1 MKISSGFTIVEML
14 VVVTIVAVLATAAI
28 YNVDGFLDYQSV
40 NQAQRKLTS
49 AIQNV
54 RSFAMQTSFDTRN
67 TTLWKNGKPT
77 RLAASIY
84 IFKGWV
90 VPEADAKGLTGSF
103 ADGSSRDDKFEYD
116 LSYSVLIVTD
126 QGFQT
131 KYDNKAPERELLEA
145 VAGLSSIS
153 DPDIRARV
161 INLPEGTI
169 LRYASPTDSFDAGA
183 QGAELPAVSY
193 LTYDTFGMVVRTKH
207 TDYTSAGFHGK
218 ECYLALTYKDLT
230 EDPIFID
237 LRTGDRV
244 KNIENIGNLNFTDFD
259 K

>member
-1 MKISSGFTIVEML
+1 MKNRLGFTLVEML
-14 VVVTIVAVLATAAI
+14 VVITIIAILATAAM

-67 TTLWKNGKPT
+67 SSMWKNGKPT
-77 RLAASIY
+77 RLAASVY

-103 ADGSSRDDKFEYD
+103 ADGSSRDDNFEYD

-131 KYDNKAPERELLEA
+131 KYRNKSPDTLLA
-145 VAGLSSIS
+145 SSISDLSSIS
-153 DPDIRARV
+153 DPDVRSRV

-169 LRYASPTDSFDAGA
+169 LRFASPSDSFASGAAGS
-183 QGAELPAVSY
+183 ELPAVSY
-193 LTYDTFGMVVRTKH
+193 LTYDTFGMVIRNKD
-207 TDYTSAGFHGK
+207 TDFTSAGFHGK

-230 EDPIFID
+230 EDPIYID

-244 KNIENIGNLNFTDFD
+244 KNVENIGTLNFTDFD
-259 K
+259 R